1 MAGFKCSICGEV
13 FDNGDE
19 LAEHVRESHGKEDV
33 EDYECSICGDRF
45 ESSADLIA
53 HMSAAHPNQ

>member
-1 MAGFKCSICGEV
+1 LAEFKCSVCGEV

-19 LAEHVRESHGKEDV
+19 LAEHVKEAHAGVDV
-33 EDYECSICGDRF
+33 ENFECSKCGERF

-53 HMSAAHPNQ
+53 HMSAAHGG